1 MPDMAASHPLSLR
14 LGSDGWQALE
24 DIARKRGIT
33 RAEAAREAI
42 AETAER
48 ERRRSGL
55 AAEVA
60 RVANDPADRA
70 EMRAIAEQM
79 AELAPE
85 WPE

>member
-1 MPDMAASHPLSLR
+1 VAASHPLSLR
-14 LGSDGWQALE
+14 LNPDGWRALE
-24 DIARKRGIT
+24 DLARKRGIT

-48 ERRRSGL
+48 ERRRAGL

-60 RVANDPADRA
+60 RLAADPVDRLARENVMADMDAVAAN
-70 EMRAIAEQM
+70 
-79 AELAPE
+79 

>member
-1 MPDMAASHPLSLR
+1 VAASHPLSLR
-14 LGSDGWQALE
+14 LGADGWQALE

-42 AETAER
+42 AEAAER

-55 AAEVA
+55 AAEAA
-60 RVANDPADRA
+60 RLANDPDDRA

-79 AELAPE
+79 AALAPD

>member
-1 MPDMAASHPLSLR
+1 VAPASHPLSLR
-14 LGSDGWQALE
+14 LGANGQRALE
-24 DIARKRGIT
+24 EIAHKRGIT
-33 RAEAAREAI
+33 RAEAARQAI

-60 RVANDPADRA
+60 RLAADPADRV
-70 EMRAIAEQM
+70 ERARVM
-79 AELAPE
+79 ADMDAVTAD

>member
-1 MPDMAASHPLSLR
+1 MAASHPLSLR
-14 LGSDGWQALE
+14 LGADGWQALE

-33 RAEAAREAI
+33 RSEAAREAI

-48 ERRRSGL
+48 ERRRAGL
-55 AAEVA
+55 AAEVE
-60 RVANDPADRA
+60 RLANDPVDRA

-79 AELAPE
+79 ATLAPD

>member
-1 MPDMAASHPLSLR
+1 MNMASHHPLSLR
-14 LGSDGWQALE
+14 LGADGWRALE
-24 DIARKRGIT
+24 DIASRRGIT

-48 ERRRSGL
+48 ERRRAGL

-60 RVANDPADRA
+60 RLAADPADRA
-70 EMRAIAEQM
+70 ARARVM
-79 AELAPE
+79 ADMDAVAAE